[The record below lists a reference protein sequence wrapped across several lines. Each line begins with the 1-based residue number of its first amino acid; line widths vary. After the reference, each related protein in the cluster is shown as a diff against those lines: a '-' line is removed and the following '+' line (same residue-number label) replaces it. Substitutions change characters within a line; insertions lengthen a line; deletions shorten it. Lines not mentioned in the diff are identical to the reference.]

1 MGLLTQ
7 RLLPV
12 VAKFCSLKWQT
23 QTHAHS
29 GVIFSCVW
37 HLALTH
43 LRYPHPAP
51 PPTPAPRSVARARA
65 HARTQQDPG
74 QILKQSAFLSNPIQS
89 PATVRV
95 GRDAILGWEWGVGGV
110 NEDGVFLPRHSGGVS
125 TPPSPSPSLPSSAH
139 PSASSVLIIRRRQF
153 SKRHLNSDVNVL
165 IRSVNE
171 LKAAPKLN

>member
-1 MGLLTQ
+1 M
-7 RLLPV
+7 
-12 VAKFCSLKWQT
+12 
-23 QTHAHS
+23 
-29 GVIFSCVW
+29 W

-43 LRYPHPAP
+43 LRHPP
-51 PPTPAPRSVARARA
+51 LTPAPRSVARARA
-65 HARTQQDPG
+65 HARTQQQDPG
-74 QILKQSAFLSNPIQS
+74 RILKQSASLSNPIQS
-89 PATVRV
+89 PATVGA
-95 GRDAILGWEWGVGGV
+95 GRDAILGVGVGGGV

-125 TPPSPSPSLPSSAH
+125 APPSPPPLPSSAH